1 MAKADAPDERVI
13 PLLRAMHAHAAST
26 VLVLMLLRGAVR
38 TAVREVAGA

>member
-1 MAKADAPDERVI
+1 MAKAEAPDERVI